1 MSSDAGA
8 WGSTVATISQARVW
22 RAVGAERI
30 VLANELVE
38 PGSARWVAGELNR
51 DADFEVFCLVDSVAG
66 VAILDASL
74 EQAGLVRPLK
84 VFIEVGFQGGR
95 TGCRSAGE
103 ARSVAG
109 AVAGSRN
116 LALAGVESFEGIIDK
131 ASPKRPSG
139 RWTICSPKCGAVV
152 AGLDAAG
159 YFSDTEPLQDA
170 LEVWGRSA
178 LAAGARALAAR
189 LRQAGRPVRPRSA
202 GAPAGDARRRGRASA
217 RRRSFG
223 LCSQ

>member
-8 WGSTVATISQARVW
+8 WGLTVATISQARVW

-159 YFSDTEPLQDA
+159 CPTPSRFRMRWRCGAQCS
-170 LEVWGRSA
+170 GCRSE
-178 LAAGARALAAR
+178 GSRC
-189 LRQAGRPVRPRSA
+189 S
-202 GAPAGDARRRGRASA
+202 ASA
-217 RRRSFG
+217 SGTSRTTSVCRRPG
-223 LCSQ
+223 W